1 MAIMHAYRF
10 SRIFGFQFRFKGCN
24 VDTIQLI
31 SASAGSLNTS
41 SSIHHQ
47 AEISFPSVFR
57 HQRRVRIDTM
67 DLPDSMIVV
76 DTVVTSIS
84 LLCVLLRFY
93 TRSVIVK
100 RLWTEDILIGIV
112 EVLAIG
118 WLVTISFGMW
128 SCFAVSIRWHKLIF
142 RF

>member
-1 MAIMHAYRF
+1 
-10 SRIFGFQFRFKGCN
+10 
-24 VDTIQLI
+24 
-31 SASAGSLNTS
+31 
-41 SSIHHQ
+41 
-47 AEISFPSVFR
+47 
-57 HQRRVRIDTM
+57 M

-118 WLVTISFGMW
+118 WLVTISFGYKQGYGRHLHEILDRPDGDE
-128 SCFAVSIRWHKLIF
+128 VLIRTDQV
-142 RF
+142 